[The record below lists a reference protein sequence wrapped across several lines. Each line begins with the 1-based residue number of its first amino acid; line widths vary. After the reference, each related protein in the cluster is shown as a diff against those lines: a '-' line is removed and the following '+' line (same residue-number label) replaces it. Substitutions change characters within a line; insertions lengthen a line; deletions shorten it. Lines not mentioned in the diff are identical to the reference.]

1 MPNCSVSV
9 SYLITSAPTE
19 KTKTTIVMKPLTV
32 GAECELGVEQP
43 GLTARVICLLADIG
57 ERDHAM
63 RFWA

>member
-1 MPNCSVSV
+1 
-9 SYLITSAPTE
+9 
-19 KTKTTIVMKPLTV
+19 MKPLTV